1 MESKP
6 KSDKKKVVS
15 KKETTANT
23 AKETPKLK
31 KALKNKPIPVS
42 EKNAHSFTVV
52 AIGASAGGLEA
63 VTLLLQNLSPET
75 GMAYI
80 YVQHLSPDHESLL
93 VPLLS
98 KKTEMK
104 VQDIDD
110 MEKILPNNVYVIP
123 YNKEIEVIDGHIQ
136 LLPRQKNKSS
146 NLSIDVLFSSLA
158 ETHKENVIGII
169 LSGSASD
176 GTRGLSEIKEAG
188 GITFAQDDSAK
199 FTSMPHS
206 AIASGYVDFVLSP
219 KEIAAELNWMGK
231 HDLVR
236 RNPAKNSP
244 KDKLDYTIIDLKKIF
259 QILLKKKNVDFTH
272 YKLNTIKRRMLRRM
286 MIHKIESLK
295 QYADLLAK
303 NDKELDLLFQD
314 LLINVTEF
322 FRDTE
327 AFQLLKKSV
336 LPLLLKS
343 KSQNETL
350 RIWVAA
356 CATGQEAYS
365 IAMMLFELQ
374 GNKTKHI
381 PFQIFASDL
390 SASAIDFARNGEYT
404 IQQLKNVSPKRLQQF
419 FTKSNNKFRI
429 SKSLRDVCVFA
440 QHNILRD
447 PPFSRMDFISC
458 RNLLIYL
465 DNTAQ
470 RKAITTFHY
479 ALNDGGC
486 LMLGKSETVG
496 TAEELFTPV
505 DKKFKI
511 YSRKKN
517 SGVYR
522 LPIIT
527 SQAAQSVSTEK
538 QRVVTVVPKR
548 PTVATHGNLGN
559 VFDAVLLAHYMPASV
574 IINHD
579 MEILQFRGST
589 EMYLKNSSGKASL
602 NILNMVLPEISFE
615 LRNAIHQAIKTKH
628 TVNKSGI
635 EIMPIKDKSAVKV
648 INLEVMPLKIEG
660 EEPLL
665 VVVFTSQ
672 QMDILQR
679 TAKSGEKNT
688 VAKDRRIKKLE
699 EELVATRADMGSITY
714 DQEAL
719 NEELQSANEE
729 IVSSNEELQS
739 LNEELET
746 SKEEIESTNEEL
758 ITSNMELLARNQQV
772 EDLYTYNEAIIS
784 TIHEPMLV
792 LDKNIRIKS
801 ANKSFYKTYHVTE
814 AEIIGESLYKLG
826 NNQWNMLRLRVL
838 LDKIIPKNNPF
849 HDFEVEQIFPVIGHK
864 IMLLNAHRI
873 TKQSSNE
880 ELIVLTIVDITE
892 VSRLQTELREK
903 EKKIHEKQ
911 LEADKIAWKL
921 IEASNKRYDMMLMQ
935 SPFAFAIL
943 KGKEMVVTLA
953 NNSMKE
959 LWGKGNHIE
968 GKPLLKILPEIKKGP
983 LPELLDKVYDTGI
996 PYQGYE
1002 LLVPLKRK
1010 GKLENVYFNFVYQ
1023 PYLEADETISGVT
1036 IISYEV
1042 TKHVIT
1048 KGELIEA
1055 KLHAEQKT
1063 QIAEDAM
1070 KAKQQFLS
1078 NMSHE
1083 IRTPMNA
1090 IIGFT
1095 KVVLKTDVNEKQKE
1109 YLNAIKT
1116 SGDSLILLV
1125 NDILDLAKVDSGK
1138 MFFEQIPFKMSES
1151 ITAILQLFE
1160 TKIQENNT
1168 ELIVS
1173 YDQKIPEVLL
1183 GDPLRLRQI
1192 ILNLMSNAVKFTSG
1206 GKIKVHVRLL
1216 KESKIKAVLE
1226 FAITDTGIGI
1236 PEDKVA
1242 TIFENFQQAST
1253 GTSKMYGG
1261 TGLGLAIAKQLVE
1274 SQGGSIGVKS
1284 KIDEGSTFS
1293 FIMSFQKTKAK
1304 VKENV
1309 EIQNTPKESETKNI
1323 KVLVVEDIAL
1333 NQLLMKTLLD
1343 DFGFEHD
1350 IASNGKI
1357 AIEKLQNNT
1366 YDVILMDLQMP
1377 EMDGFE
1383 ATNYI
1388 RNTMNLNIP
1397 IIALTANVTTADLEK
1412 CKAVGMDDYISKPVE
1427 EKILYQKIDNLLK
1440 KPVPEKP
1447 SEVNENSSLN
1457 KEVRKENEK
1466 IKKVKCTDLT
1476 YLKQRTKSNQKLL
1489 MEMISLYLEQTPPIL
1504 FAMKQSIAD
1513 KDWPSLHKAVH
1524 KLVPSFAIMG
1534 INTDFENKA
1543 KKVQEYAKT
1552 EQNTDEIPSLVIQ
1565 LDKVCT
1571 QAFEEL
1577 TEAFNELNETK
1588 KE

>member
-1 MESKP
+1 MDPKP

-15 KKETTANT
+15 KKETS
-23 AKETPKLK
+23 AKIKEAKPNKEPKSTPVL
-31 KALKNKPIPVS
+31 VS
-42 EKNAHSFTVV
+42 EKNANSFTMV

-63 VTLLLQNLSPET
+63 VSLLLQNLSPET

-80 YVQHLSPDHESLL
+80 YVQHLSPDHKSLL

-98 KKTEMK
+98 KKTVMK

-110 MEKILPNNVYVIP
+110 MEKILPNNVYIIP

-136 LLPRQKNKSS
+136 LLPRPQNKSS
-146 NLSIDVLFSSLA
+146 NLSVDVLFSSLA

-231 HDLVR
+231 HDLIR
-236 RNPAKNSP
+236 RNPAKASP
-244 KDKLDYTIIDLKKIF
+244 KGKIDNKNTDLKKIF
-259 QILLKKKNVDFTH
+259 QILLKKKNVDFSF

-286 MIHKIESLK
+286 LIHKIETIK
-295 QYADLLAK
+295 QYAALLAK
-303 NDKELDLLFQD
+303 NDNELDLLFQD

-327 AFQLLKKSV
+327 AFELLKKSV
-336 LPLLLKS
+336 FPQLLKS
-343 KSQNETL
+343 KSPNEPL

-356 CATGQEAYS
+356 CATGEEVYS
-365 IAMMLFELQ
+365 IAMLLRELQ

-390 SASAIDFARNGEYT
+390 SAPAIEVARNGEYS
-404 IQQLKNVSPKRLQQF
+404 INQLKNVSPKRLQQF
-419 FTKSNNKFRI
+419 FIKSGNKYRI
-429 SKSLRDVCVFA
+429 SKTVRDVCVFA

-465 DNTAQ
+465 DTTAQ
-470 RKAITTFHY
+470 KKAISTFHY
-479 ALNDGGC
+479 ALNDGGF
-486 LMLGKSETVG
+486 LMLGKSETIG
-496 TAEELFTPV
+496 TAEELFTIG

-517 SGVYR
+517 SGVYK

-527 SQAAQSVSTEK
+527 SRAAQTSLTDKKNIASTIPE
-538 QRVVTVVPKR
+538 RRTAV
-548 PTVATHGNLGN
+548 THGNLGN

-589 EMYLKNSSGKASL
+589 EMYLKNSPGKASL
-602 NILNMVLPEISFE
+602 NILTMVLPEITFE
-615 LRNAIHQAIKTKH
+615 LRNAIHHAIKTKH

-635 EIMPIKDKSAVKV
+635 EINSDKVKSALQVV
-648 INLEVMPLKIEG
+648 NLEVMPLKIEG

-672 QMDILQR
+672 QIDILQN

-688 VAKDRRIKKLE
+688 VAKDKRIKKLE
-699 EELVATRADMGSITY
+699 EELVATRADMGTITH

-758 ITSNMELLARNQQV
+758 ITSNQELMARNQLV
-772 EDLYTYNEAIIS
+772 EELYTYNDTILS
-784 TIHEPMLV
+784 SIHEPMLI

-801 ANKSFYKTYHVTE
+801 ANKSFYKTFHVTE
-814 AEIIGESLYKLG
+814 AESLGQSLYKLG
-826 NNQWNMLRLRVL
+826 NNQWNIPRLRVL
-838 LDKIIPKNNPF
+838 LEEIIPKNNPF
-849 HDFEVEQIFPVIGHK
+849 YDFEVELEFPLIGHK

-873 TKQSSNE
+873 IKESTKE
-880 ELIVLTIVDITE
+880 ELIVLTIVDHTE
-892 VSRLQTELREK
+892 IRNLQTEILEK
-903 EKKIHEKQ
+903 DIKILEKQ
-911 LEADKIAWKL
+911 IEADKKAWKL

-935 SPFAFAIL
+935 SPFSFAIL
-943 KGKEMVVTLA
+943 KGKDLVVALA

-959 LWGKGNHIE
+959 VWGKGNKVE
-968 GKPLLKILPEIKKGP
+968 GKPLFKILPEIKNTP
-983 LPELLDKVYDTGI
+983 VPELLHKVYATGI
-996 PYQGYE
+996 PFEGYE
-1002 LLVPLKRK
+1002 LLVPLKRN
-1010 GKLENVYFNFVYQ
+1010 GKLENAFFNFVYQ
-1023 PYLEADETISGVT
+1023 PYMEADETISGVT

-1048 KGELIEA
+1048 KDELMAA
-1055 KLHAEQKT
+1055 KINAEQKT

-1095 KVVLKTDVNEKQKE
+1095 KVALKTGLNEKQKE

-1116 SGDSLILLV
+1116 SGDSLIVLI

-1138 MFFEQIPFKMSES
+1138 MFFEQTPFKMSES
-1151 ITAILQLFE
+1151 ITAIIQLFE
-1160 TKIQENNT
+1160 IKIQENNT
-1168 ELIVS
+1168 ELIIE

-1183 GDPLRLRQI
+1183 GDPMRLRQI

-1206 GKIKVHVRLL
+1206 GKIKASVRLL
-1216 KESKIKAVLE
+1216 KEDKKKVTLE
-1226 FAITDTGIGI
+1226 FAIADTGIGI
-1236 PEDKVA
+1236 PPAQIA

-1284 KIDEGSTFS
+1284 KIDEGSTFNFILS
-1293 FIMSFQKTKAK
+1293 FHKTNKK
-1304 VKENV
+1304 IIENI
-1309 EIQNTPKESETKNI
+1309 ETQIIPSETETNKI

-1343 DFGFEHD
+1343 DFGF
-1350 IASNGKI
+1350 
-1357 AIEKLQNNT
+1357 
-1366 YDVILMDLQMP
+1366 
-1377 EMDGFE
+1377 
-1383 ATNYI
+1383 
-1388 RNTMNLNIP
+1388 
-1397 IIALTANVTTADLEK
+1397 
-1412 CKAVGMDDYISKPVE
+1412 
-1427 EKILYQKIDNLLK
+1427 
-1440 KPVPEKP
+1440 
-1447 SEVNENSSLN
+1447 
-1457 KEVRKENEK
+1457 
-1466 IKKVKCTDLT
+1466 
-1476 YLKQRTKSNQKLL
+1476 
-1489 MEMISLYLEQTPPIL
+1489 
-1504 FAMKQSIAD
+1504 
-1513 KDWPSLHKAVH
+1513 
-1524 KLVPSFAIMG
+1524 
-1534 INTDFENKA
+1534 
-1543 KKVQEYAKT
+1543 
-1552 EQNTDEIPSLVIQ
+1552 
-1565 LDKVCT
+1565 
-1571 QAFEEL
+1571 
-1577 TEAFNELNETK
+1577 
-1588 KE
+1588 